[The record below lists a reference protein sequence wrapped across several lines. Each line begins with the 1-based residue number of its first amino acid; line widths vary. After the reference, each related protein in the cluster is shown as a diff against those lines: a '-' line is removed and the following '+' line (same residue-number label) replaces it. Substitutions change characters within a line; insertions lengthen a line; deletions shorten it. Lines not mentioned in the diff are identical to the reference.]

1 MKSFPGRNHK
11 YDLIIVGAGITGSEL
26 AMRCA
31 KNDLDV
37 LLITTSLDT
46 VYNLLGD
53 GTTLDAPENS
63 LMSEIVEGIGEAG
76 YVQNFECHRRAKMLI
91 EEQDGIHALQ
101 SSVMSLLVEDG
112 AIKGVST
119 WEGVD
124 RFSERVVLCVG
135 SFLEARLQIGISLS
149 ETAGRL
155 SEMAYDDLF
164 EDLQSQ
170 GFIFKSLRLDA
181 ISDGK
186 SLPYSVD
193 CKVFAADEW
202 DSESYRLERIQGLY
216 AAGICAEWYLPYEA
230 AAASGL
236 RLADKLIEE
245 LKS

>member
-11 YDLIIVGAGITGSEL
+11 YDLIIVGAGISGSEL

-31 KNDLDV
+31 KNGLDI
-37 LLITTSLDT
+37 LLVTTSLDT

-53 GTTLDAPENS
+53 GTNLDAPENS
-63 LMSEIVEGIGEAG
+63 LMSEIVEAIGTDG

-101 SSVMSLLVEDG
+101 SSVTSLLIEEG
-112 AIKGVST
+112 AIKGVQT

-135 SFLEARLQIGISLS
+135 SFLKARLQIGISLS

-164 EDLQSQ
+164 EDLQQ
-170 GFIFKSLRLDA
+170 HGFIFSDLRLEA
-181 ISDGK
+181 HSDGK
-186 SLPYSVD
+186 SLPYTVD
-193 CKVFAADEW
+193 CNVFSADEW
-202 DSESYRLERIQGLY
+202 DTDSFRLKRVDGLY
-216 AAGICAEWYLPYEA
+216 AAGVCAEWYLPYEM

-236 RLADKLIEE
+236 RLADKLTAE
-245 LKS
+245 LA